1 MSIDQVEETIAAEA
15 ALEAS
20 VPSPKTFSSADAPP
34 WLPPKVAWY
43 AVIMISLVT
52 LCGQLDYGLLPLL
65 VQPIKKSTHMSD
77 IQIGLLMGWAYSL
90 PYLICGFPL
99 GWLSDRVRRTYV
111 LASGLT
117 IWSIGN
123 ALCGFTQTFW
133 PFAAA
138 RGIMGSAVSV
148 KGPTTISVI
157 PDLVPRERMGRAFG
171 VYNICLTG
179 GQYLSSI
186 IGGLVLGLLM
196 SAHRLPIHLFG
207 FEIKQAWQMVF
218 ILMAIPGLVLAPFV
232 FLTVPEPARRAASS
246 QSKSFM
252 DLLHEFLGVL
262 RFMFRGP
269 AGRVYLPTFIGMI
282 PSGILLAG
290 YGGWRAAFFERT
302 FHVHADKYGMIY
314 GTLGLI
320 GAPIGVLIGA
330 FVVERMHRK
339 WIDSHLR
346 IAVFA
351 HLLMMPIY
359 IFTPL
364 LPNPTIAFALQF
376 IMGILLIAAA
386 PSQLAA
392 MQIITPDR
400 MRARVNA
407 IYMITV
413 SVIGNG
419 AGPWV
424 VAQMT
429 KTLFHSE
436 LHLGLA
442 MMTLAAICTPISLVC
457 LILTVKPYG
466 RLYQGIKDAE
476 AAAA

>member
-1 MSIDQVEETIAAEA
+1 MSIDQVEETIAVEA

-20 VPSPKTFSSADAPP
+20 IPPQAAPGTAASPP

-52 LCGQLDYGLLPLL
+52 LCGQLDYGLISLL

-77 IQIGLLMGWAYSL
+77 IQISYLMGWAYSL
-90 PYLICGFPL
+90 PYLLCGFPL
-99 GWLSDRVRRTYV
+99 GWLSDRSRRTWV

-117 IWSIGN
+117 VWSIGN
-123 ALCGFTQTFW
+123 ALCGMVQGFW

-138 RGIMGSAVSV
+138 RGLMGGAVSI

-186 IGGLVLGLLM
+186 IGGGMLGFLA
-196 SAHRLPIHLFG
+196 SSHRMPIHLLG
-207 FEIKQAWQMVF
+207 LEIKEAWQMVF
-218 ILMAIPGLVLAPFV
+218 ILMAVPGLLLAPFV
-232 FLTVPEPARRAASS
+232 FLTVPEPARRSARSE
-246 QSKSFM
+246 SKS
-252 DLLHEFLGVL
+252 LLDVIRELLEVL
-262 RFMFRGP
+262 HFMFVGP
-269 AGRVYLPTFIGMI
+269 ASRIYLPTVIGTAL
-282 PSGILLAG
+282 SGILLAG
-290 YGGWRAAFFERT
+290 YGGWRTAFYDRT
-302 FHVHADKYGMIY
+302 FHMPAHVYGPLSGM
-314 GTLGLI
+314 LGLI

-339 WIDSHLR
+339 WIDSNLR
-346 IAVFA
+346 IAAYA
-351 HLLMMPIY
+351 HALMMPIY

-364 LPNPTIAFALQF
+364 LPNATLALSLQF
-376 IMGILLIAAA
+376 VMGILLIAAA
-386 PSQLAA
+386 PAQLSA

-407 IYMITV
+407 IYMITI

-436 LHLGLA
+436 ANLGLA

-476 AAAA
+476 SAHA